1 MAAVVTITKTTNVDV
16 SVRIINPTG
25 TGQATIALTDLA
37 LDTETAASTL
47 EVSIDRV
54 FGSVETDATITI
66 TRNSDSQLFAV
77 TGIDPDSDVIR
88 ENNTQKT
95 HPIVVDFSG
104 AGMLLMRLKKVS
116 GYANHLQPEK
126 FSIYDDESTADA

>member
-16 SVRIINPTG
+16 SVRIINASS
-25 TGQATIALTDLA
+25 TGQATIALADLA
-37 LDTETAASTL
+37 LPSETADTTL
-47 EVSIDRV
+47 EVAIDRV
-54 FGSVETDATITI
+54 FGTTVNDGTITI
-66 TRNSDSQLFAV
+66 TRNAEVQLLAV
-77 TGIDPDSDVIR
+77 SSIDPDSDVIR

-95 HPIVVDFSG
+95 SDIVVDFSG

-116 GYANHLQPEK
+116 GYANHYQPEK